1 MCLMVWKIRYI
12 LFQVTV
18 IFLNIFLNIFILDSR
33 HTLHDSLHTHTRTD
47 SESVSYHNTA
57 SFFSGMVAKW
67 LVKFFNL
74 MAYLQWR
81 DAHYSSIVKTELWI
95 LQKADAY
102 IPKCCSSLSDQFF
115 QFTSSQLKRSEL
127 FVGKTKLTF
136 SNAVGDTMLLLA
148 SPLCSAQHFISQ
160 NQIQPSWMRVH
171 WSLKGNSVLSF
182 SQGVQRSEWLQLLK
196 SLCFAQGPYSRI
208 DECRQADLEP
218 EHLS

>member
-1 MCLMVWKIRYI
+1 MIHY
-12 LFQVTV
+12 T
-18 IFLNIFLNIFILDSR
+18 
-33 HTLHDSLHTHTRTD
+33 HTHTD

-136 SNAVGDTMLLLA
+136 SNAVGDTMLLWPAL
-148 SPLCSAQHFISQ
+148 SVQHNTLSVKIKFSHHEWEFIDPWRETPSFPSLREFRGQSDCS
-160 NQIQPSWMRVH
+160 
-171 WSLKGNSVLSF
+171 
-182 SQGVQRSEWLQLLK
+182 
-196 SLCFAQGPYSRI
+196 C
-208 DECRQADLEP
+208 
-218 EHLS
+218 